1 MSLVETNFTETAT
14 VERYKGQS
22 SFEDQYEDPVEV
34 ECEITHERTLTRNAD
49 GDIVP
54 SSSRMKVSADLDPIP
69 QESKV
74 TFDGEEH
81 KVINTRLARDRLVG
95 VAHHRELDLT

>member
-49 GDIVP
+49 GDVVP
-54 SSSRMKVSADLDPIP
+54 SSSRMKVSKDLDRIP
-69 QESKV
+69 PESKV
-74 TFDGEEH
+74 TFNGKEH
-81 KVINTRLARDRLVG
+81 KVINIREPRDRLIG
-95 VAHHRELDLT
+95 SKHHMELDLT